1 MAVIHPDVSFDLTG
15 DTNWIDVKKYSDP
28 TDIYEGEIGKL
39 YGVRFVETREA
50 KIFHAEDLMASER
63 SLTVASWTA
72 ATKTVT
78 VDEAI
83 TAAEATALKGRK
95 VIITGQLCTIASAVA
110 GDAAAAS
117 IVLTAVPTTAPA
129 DGDIVYP
136 GEAGAKGR
144 DVYST
149 LFFGSDA
156 YGISEIEGEG
166 LRQFIKQLGSAGT
179 ADPINQRATV
189 GWKAS
194 KTAERLVEAFMLR
207 VETASS
213 FESGSN

>member
-1 MAVIHPDVSFDLTG
+1 MCSSDL
-15 DTNWIDVKKYSDP
+15 
-28 TDIYEGEIGKL
+28 
-39 YGVRFVETREA
+39 
-50 KIFHAEDLMASER
+50 
-63 SLTVASWTA
+63 
-72 ATKTVT
+72 
-78 VDEAI
+78 
-83 TAAEATALKGRK
+83 
-95 VIITGQLCTIASAVA
+95 
-110 GDAAAAS
+110 
-117 IVLTAVPTTAPA
+117 LTAVPTTAPA